1 MKSAGWAK
9 ASDEGEESGQG
20 KVFPGRRPPANSD
33 LVGLQ
38 RDRIDNLNGGV
49 LGVDLLGKP
58 IAGLLV
64 TVGEHDGAG
73 GGLKGELE
81 EFFAIDVAAELEAFD
96 AGVDFS
102 AHVNRFE
109 HEVVAVFGD
118 EEFTAGGVGVAVA
131 DEADGIAGM
140 AEKAGGEG
148 VARGVFDQHARAD
161 DVEGAFFGIHAG
173 FQVAGKRL

>member
-81 EFFAIDVAAELEAFD
+81 EFFAIGTAKRSGLGTIIEQVRVGARILLP
-96 AGVDFS
+96 VP
-102 AHVNRFE
+102 VPTW
-109 HEVVAVFGD
+109 VFGEWRPP
-118 EEFTAGGVGVAVA
+118 EERPWRMHAAKLVGTPFETEAVRQ
-131 DEADGIAGM
+131 EA
-140 AEKAGGEG
+140 
-148 VARGVFDQHARAD
+148 ARRQRPSRRRPCCRNSESISCFALSA
-161 DVEGAFFGIHAG
+161 
-173 FQVAGKRL
+173 